1 MRRTGIVAVALALL
15 ALLVAAPGAFAGPPG
30 KWTRITGIEGVPA
43 ANTDE
48 VGLLRTAD
56 GVLHVA
62 WTRPAGGL
70 GDTVLHSAIS
80 ADAKSVSG
88 PDPILTAANN
98 GINSSV
104 DLVGAPG
111 GGLRVLFAGLFPET
125 PLDTVMAS
133 ATAPEAGTPW
143 SAPSP
148 VSSIAPA
155 TRSPVYVAAG
165 IGGAVSPSGETVLV
179 WGDSGPE
186 DGGYHLGLDPATPD
200 VPFPVGLAVDPNATF
215 DAAGTAYLA
224 WIVLGGLETPGSLQ
238 VMPVGGAPVTVP
250 KSAAAWTGQRVSISS
265 RIGAGGVYVAYGSGS
280 NEFDA
285 LPAWWRVG
293 AAKPIVIKGQR
304 DAEHTGLAPAPG
316 GRLWIYWNRHGRL
329 YAARTDQKAKKLG
342 AIVSVKPPK
351 GTERDLQ
358 PAGRGLARPPRRPRP
373 RRSQGRPRLLPAADP
388 ARPLPRRQAEG
399 GQGGQEADPARDRR
413 RHPGQGRQAGPRA
426 RQEEAEEEDQRQGQ
440 GELQDPRQDQARQV
454 HRDGHQGRLRQ
465 GPHQAPGQA
474 LTRAPG
480 NPSHPLDLAAGPAPR
495 RPIPPLGA

>member
-15 ALLVAAPGAFAGPPG
+15 ALLVAVPGAFAGPPG

-133 ATAPEAGTPW
+133 ATAPEAGMPW

-186 DGGYHLGLDPATPD
+186 DGGYHLGLDPTTPD

-351 GTERDLQ
+351 GTDAIYNL
-358 PAGRGLARPPRRPRP
+358 
-373 RRSQGRPRLLPAADP
+373 
-388 ARPLPRRQAEG
+388 QAEG
-399 GQGGQEADPARDRR
+399 SRG
-413 RHPGQGRQAGPRA
+413 
-426 RQEEAEEEDQRQGQ
+426 
-440 GELQDPRQDQARQV
+440 
-454 HRDGHQGRLRQ
+454 
-465 GPHQAPGQA
+465 
-474 LTRAPG
+474 
-480 NPSHPLDLAAGPAPR
+480 PLDVLALADAKGGLGYFQQRILPGLSLAAKPKAVKAGKKLTLRATDAGTPVKGAKLVLALGKKKLKKKTNAKGKASFKIPAKTKPGKYTATATR
-495 RPIPPLGA
+495 GGYAKARTKLRVKP

>member
-1 MRRTGIVAVALALL
+1 MRRTGIVVALAFFALL
-15 ALLVAAPGAFAGPPG
+15 AAAPSAFAGPPG

-43 ANTDE
+43 ADTDE
-48 VGLLRTAD
+48 VGLERTAD

-104 DLVGAPG
+104 DLVGAPA

-133 ATAPEAGTPW
+133 ATAPEAGMPW

-224 WIVLGGLETPGSLQ
+224 WIVLGGLESPGSLQ
-238 VMPVGGAPVTVP
+238 VMPVGGAPVTAP

-329 YAARTDQKAKKLG
+329 YAARTNQKAKKLG

-351 GTERDLQ
+351 GTDAIYNL
-358 PAGRGLARPPRRPRP
+358 
-373 RRSQGRPRLLPAADP
+373 
-388 ARPLPRRQAEG
+388 QAEG
-399 GQGGQEADPARDRR
+399 SRG
-413 RHPGQGRQAGPRA
+413 
-426 RQEEAEEEDQRQGQ
+426 
-440 GELQDPRQDQARQV
+440 
-454 HRDGHQGRLRQ
+454 
-465 GPHQAPGQA
+465 
-474 LTRAPG
+474 
-480 NPSHPLDLAAGPAPR
+480 PLDVLALAEAKGGLGYFQQRILPGLSLAAKPKAVKAGKKLTLEASDAGTPVKGAKLVLKLGKKKLKKKTNGKGKASFKIPAKTKPGKYTATATR
-495 RPIPPLGA
+495 GGYAKARTKLRVKP